1 MHRELFGIAMDS
13 GKDLP
18 ERFALNACSPRLQQ
32 GDAGDA
38 SGMEQQSCRSKL
50 TGQPVERT
58 RRGCRIACDGEGGAH
73 WITDDGR
80 EEESAEETAANSVT
94 PCTGIACAEGGISH
108 SDSDSY
114 SLTDGNPT
122 QAGGLIAMDSE
133 GRLSLQ
139 PHDGAVFNKII
150 SGKFF
155 SLQNATYTKLFLALS
170 KDEQFSVKGMVSF
183 RSTMPCVLTHTGLI
197 KDN

>member
-94 PCTGIACAEGGISH
+94 PCTGIACAEDGISR

-114 SLTDGNPT
+114 SFTDGNPT

-139 PHDGAVFNKII
+139 PHDG
-150 SGKFF
+150 GKFHWFINSKQCRVCGCFICFTVRNSMQPFLTKSSVESF
-155 SLQNATYTKLFLALS
+155 SPS
-170 KDEQFSVKGMVSF
+170 K
-183 RSTMPCVLTHTGLI
+183 MPHTPSCFWL
-197 KDN
+197 